1 MNDISNTQTF
11 YLMEI
16 TNRSLMAAAKSSLK
30 GNWKNAVIV
39 TLVGLLLLGVSS
51 IIPVLGALLLG
62 GPIMLA
68 LISVYIKLARGQK
81 GDLNDFVETLKAGL
95 SGRFLQLFLLFVIYT
110 ILVAVG
116 YFLLIVPGIILSLG
130 LSQIFIIAND
140 EPELDATEVLK
151 KSWEMMK
158 GYKMRLFLLYL
169 RFIGWM
175 LLAMLTFGI
184 GYFWLAP
191 YIYLTVVKF
200 HYQVLKK
207 DVR

>member
-1 MNDISNTQTF
+1 
-11 YLMEI
+11 MEI

-130 LSQIFIIAND
+130 LSQTFIIAND

-191 YIYLTVVKF
+191 YIYVTVVKF
-200 HYQVLKK
+200 HDEVLKK